1 MQKEHRKDRWRQVL
15 TEANRVDDKYLFT
28 LQKAISSNQLKEM
41 HDCRLHL
48 VVPKENISSFPK
60 QYHDE
65 LLSLH
70 NFIGMVKE
78 KQQEE

>member
-1 MQKEHRKDRWRQVL
+1 
-15 TEANRVDDKYLFT
+15 
-28 LQKAISSNQLKEM
+28 M

>member
-1 MQKEHRKDRWRQVL
+1 
-15 TEANRVDDKYLFT
+15 T
-28 LQKAISSNQLKEM
+28 LQKAISANQLKEM

-60 QYHDE
+60 LYQSE
-65 LLSLH
+65 LLNLN